1 MMVKTDK
8 KTILY
13 GIFIFF
19 ISFSY
24 LTIWIWQGID
34 LTDSG
39 YNLTKQWL
47 VFNGNI
53 ENQLDLMF
61 GSTFIGGLW
70 NSIISGNYLIWA
82 FLGSVLIGSL
92 SVLLIYTILSN
103 YFEKKKAFI
112 AVVSIIP
119 IAVVQIIKV
128 PNYNDIPLLLFL
140 LVIYF
145 LIKAPLVNNKLS
157 KFFLISAGII
167 YAILV
172 ISRFMLIVFLFFPLL
187 LTIYNIFSKQNK
199 IHWFKNSLLFLGG
212 FVVGLTI
219 IFLLLFKYGLL
230 ENYFANLYNFFLKRA
245 SIQADSI
252 NSETDVHSFKNILLT
267 TIKYYYYVLIFTP
280 ITIIFLNIFS
290 YLLIIK
296 KDIIK
301 DILVILFSIL
311 IILFALYYYVVR
323 IYFIIFGLNIFLILL
338 YLYKSKN
345 KKTNFLLLI
354 SLYSQM
360 IINIG
365 SGIQNWTCMYL
376 SSALSIV
383 LLFKLGDFESS
394 SYFKKVINFIN
405 LKKILLIILIVL
417 GVITNYFNIYR
428 DSSNRFEL
436 VHSFETDN
444 LKCVFTTKDRADAID
459 EVIEKIKA
467 SVNKYDEVLL
477 INSVPLL
484 YYLTETRP
492 VTKDPWPLLNIYSTD
507 DFKNEMEEI
516 FSKSPPEIV
525 VVAKGSPRTDKEW
538 PKNVDTIGVKS
549 RYLEKLDYL
558 YITIDKYNYE
568 LEWENK
574 GFELYKKTG
583 FQ

>member
-13 GIFIFF
+13 SIFIFF

-47 VFNGNI
+47 LFNGNI

-92 SVLLIYTILSN
+92 SVLLVYTILSN

-157 KFFLISAGII
+157 KVFLISAGII

-199 IHWFKNSLLFLGG
+199 IHWLKNSLLFLGG

-219 IFLLLFKYGLL
+219 IFLFLFKYGLL
-230 ENYFANLYNFFLKRA
+230 ENYFANLYNYFLNKA
-245 SIQADSI
+245 SIQATSI
-252 NSETDVHSFKNILLT
+252 SSETDSHSFKNILLI
-267 TIKYYYYVLIFTP
+267 TIEYYYYVLIFTP

-290 YLLIIK
+290 YLLVIK
-296 KDIIK
+296 KNIVK
-301 DILVILFSIL
+301 DFLVILFSIF
-311 IILFALYYYVVR
+311 IIFFAFVYYAG

-365 SGIQNWTCMYL
+365 SNIQNWTCMYL
-376 SSALSIV
+376 SSALSII
-383 LLFKLGDFESS
+383 LLFKLGEFESS

-405 LKKILLIILIVL
+405 LKKFLIIILIFT
-417 GVITNYFNIYR
+417 GIITNFFNIYR

-444 LKCVFTTKDRADAID
+444 LKCVFTTKDRADTID

-484 YYLTETRP
+484 YYLTETKP
-492 VTKDPWPLLNIYSTD
+492 ITKDPWPLNLYSTD
-507 DFKNEMEEI
+507 VFKNEMEEI

-525 VVAKGSPRTDKEW
+525 VVAKGSPRMDKEW
-538 PKNVDTIGVKS
+538 PKNVDTIGVQS
-549 RYLEKLDYL
+549 RNLEKLDYL
-558 YITIDKYNYE
+558 YITIDKYNYK

-583 FQ
+583 FR